1 MNEGLLAHIPKSE
14 ISTSHRS
21 LFLVEAKG
29 TYYNHNEPSLIYS
42 FYDSKMMYILSLYVC
57 VCVYVCIY
65 ISTTIAL
72 KERQG
77 ITARLRR
84 ITECLMTF

>member
-29 TYYNHNEPSLIYS
+29 TYYNLNEPSLIYS
-42 FYDSKMMYILSLYVC
+42 FYDSKMMYVLSLYVC

-65 ISTTIAL
+65 IYMEFRGEKKQEVRWLFSY
-72 KERQG
+72 
-77 ITARLRR
+77 
-84 ITECLMTF
+84 